1 MHYKICVACKQE
13 LPATTEFFHVEKRCK
28 YGVRTKC
35 KKCLAAE
42 FKLKYQPI
50 PKKTEKVCGHCKE
63 TFPLTSEY
71 FYTKTTKAGTIVKKG
86 CPPISKDS
94 ISFRSVCK
102 ICNTKQGFI
111 RDRKKLMIK
120 YNVSSEKELDEII
133 YNMRRKSGILGTHAN
148 LNIPSKRR
156 KYEYPINA
164 SIAEMQRI
172 RLIRDKGFDPETYH
186 TEWKKVWL
194 QKQKANRKYD
204 YPEDLDIIPRAMVQK
219 QVSLNLTDA
228 FIANRLG
235 FKVSEVPQD
244 IIELKRKQLKLYR
257 DVKNKKNQNK

>member
-1 MHYKICVACKQE
+1 MEYKTCNKCNVIS
-13 LPATTEFFHVEKRCK
+13 PAT
-28 YGVRTKC
+28 
-35 KKCLAAE
+35 
-42 FKLKYQPI
+42 LKYFHAQKRGLYGLRSVCKECMSEKFKTTYIPI
-50 PKKTEKVCGHCKE
+50 PKKTEKVCGHCKK

-71 FYTKTTKAGTIVKKG
+71 FFTKTTKVGTIVKKD
-86 CPPISKDS
+86 SKPLNKDC

-120 YNVSSEKELDEII
+120 YKVSSEKELDDVI
-133 YNMRRKSGILGTHAN
+133 YNMRRKAGILGAHAN

-172 RLIRDKGFDPETYH
+172 RLIRDKGFDPETYDD
-186 TEWKKVWL
+186 EWKKQWL
-194 QKQKANRKYD
+194 EKAKANRKYN
-204 YPEDLDIIPRAMVQK
+204 YPDGYDVVPKSLIQK
-219 QVSLNLTDA
+219 AVSDHMTDS

-235 FKVSEVPQD
+235 FKLEDVPVD
-244 IIELKRKQLKLYR
+244 VLELKRKQLKFYR
-257 DVKNKKNQNK
+257 DVKNKKD